1 MNMITTHNTQ
11 HTTHNTQHTHNT
23 LPLVSIFGDQALC
36 FKVTKT
42 LGAKTKASKLGAFKK
57 LLKGGWKGAL
67 SDLKKLLKLR
77 GENEKMR
84 ASLASQDYF
93 LEAFVLPSEWI
104 IEARSSLKDQV
115 KQGELIAC
123 ERDCVHRHDH
133 PKNKEHGR
141 CYVNP
146 RFVIASALERA
157 IKDHESGASFD
168 LNSSYQVR
176 FTAWGDVSTLNAG
189 GRALV
194 SRVIDASEAHL
205 AYTAGWRHDHM
216 SVFKGLFMASCSTV
230 TEALLA
236 RASGFEPFMSSKE
249 DKPRGFVQCPTDT
262 TLERPKTLGCS
273 VCPVPCD
280 GGSPAVGRFIKVH

>member
-1 MNMITTHNTQ
+1 MSLDSITTHNT
-11 HTTHNTQHTHNT
+11 HDVDTQHAQ
-23 LPLVSIFGDQALC
+23 LPLVSIFGAQALC

-42 LGAKTKASKLGAFKK
+42 LGAKTKASKLQGFRE
-57 LLKGGWKGAL
+57 LLKSGWRGAL

-84 ASLASQDYF
+84 ASLAPQSYF
-93 LEAFVLPSEWI
+93 LEAFVLPSAWI
-104 IEARSSLKDQV
+104 TEARSSLKGQV
-115 KQGELIAC
+115 KQGELVAC

-133 PKNKEHGR
+133 PKSREHGR

-146 RFVIASALERA
+146 LFVIAPALERA

-168 LNSSYQVR
+168 LTRSFQVR
-176 FTAWGDVSTLNAG
+176 FTAWGDVSTLNDE

-216 SVFKGLFMASCSTV
+216 SAFKGSFMASCSTV

-249 DKPRGFVQCPTDT
+249 ERPKGFVQCPTDS
-262 TLERPKTLGCS
+262 TLVRPKTLGCS

-280 GGSPAVGRFIKVH
+280 GSDPAMGRFIKVH